1 MAGNMTTSEH
11 AKPGLRHLAQGAYEA
26 AVSAFEAAVR
36 THPQDVESW
45 FGLARAQLAAG
56 QPEAARKSLARTVA
70 LAPRHT
76 AAQAMAAA
84 LEDDG
89 KSPEVLKR
97 LADLAQA
104 PGAGFMEHYSHGQA
118 LLRRGMDSEASKAL
132 RAALTIQPESPQ
144 ALVDLGEIAMRQGRA
159 DRARDAFRVAS
170 GMMPKEWVPKV
181 LHARA
186 LMALREF
193 TPAFTLLNEAAA
205 AHPKEVPVH
214 QARFDCALMLGDANK
229 AVEAARALEALK
241 PGDATPVYQR
251 GLALIT
257 LGKLDEAAEALK
269 EALKRAPQAT
279 EPKHALAQV
288 RTLQGK
294 EAEALALLEEVN
306 RAEPQA
312 LEPGV
317 DLSRLLLA
325 ADRSADAERVLR
337 GLLERHAEDARLH
350 LNFALA
356 LFKQGQKEQALKSVE
371 RVKAQRDAELVE
383 QARKLEAQ
391 IRGTTVR
398 PPTIR
403 G

>member
-11 AKPGLRHLAQGAYEA
+11 AQPGLRLLAQGSYEA
-26 AVSAFEAAVR
+26 AVASFESALRA
-36 THPQDVESW
+36 HPQDVESW

-56 QPEAARKSLARTVA
+56 QAEAARKSLARTVA

-97 LADLAQA
+97 LADLAGA
-104 PGAGFMEHYSHGQA
+104 PGAGFVEHYSHGQA

-193 TPAFTLLNEAAA
+193 APAFTLLNEAAA

-229 AVEAARALEALK
+229 AVEAAKALEALK

-251 GLALIT
+251 GLALLT
-257 LGKLDEAAEALK
+257 LGRLDEAAAALQEALR
-269 EALKRAPQAT
+269 RAPQAI
-279 EPKHALAQV
+279 EPKHALAQL
-288 RTLQGK
+288 RTLQDK
-294 EAEALALLEEVN
+294 TAEALALLEEVH

-325 ADRSADAERVLR
+325 ADRSAEAERVLR
-337 GLLERHAEDARLH
+337 PLLEKHPEEPRLH
-350 LNFALA
+350 LNLALA
-356 LFKQGQKEQALKSVE
+356 LFKQDQKEQALKSIE
-371 RVKAQRDAELVE
+371 RVKAQRDVQLAE

-391 IRGTTVR
+391 IHGATMR